1 MIVLDTNTVAAVM
14 RGEERIKH
22 RLLAH
27 SRSSVVL
34 PQPVVAEIEYGLS
47 RLPDSRRKTTLSD
60 RWGVVSRELRR
71 IDWTDSVSVA
81 FGTIKAVLERRGRRL
96 DDFDIAIAAHAV
108 AYDAVLVTS
117 NVSHFDRIKGLDIE
131 DWLA

>member
-14 RGEERIKH
+14 RGEGRVKQ

-27 SRSSVVL
+27 SRGSVVV

-47 RLPDSRRKTTLSD
+47 RLPDSRRKRTLSD
-60 RWGVVSRELRR
+60 RWGVVSREFRR
-71 IDWTDSVSVA
+71 IDWTDSVSSA
-81 FGTIKAVLERRGRRL
+81 FGNIKAALERRGRRL
-96 DDFDIAIAAHAV
+96 DDFDIAIAAHAI

-117 NVSHFDRIKGLDIE
+117 NVSHFDRIKGLEIE